1 MPVVTVV
8 MPVYNSQQYLTESL
22 SSVLSQTLVDF
33 ELIAIDDCSSDSSLS
48 ILESYASNDGRV
60 RVIGLDKN
68 SGPAVARNVGIH
80 EAKGRYIAFI
90 DSDDIWLPHKLA
102 IQMELIQDTQ
112 SAIVFSSYSLIQNN
126 GLRSE
131 SIVHAPARV
140 TYQMLL
146 RSNYI
151 GCSTAMYDTKKVGKV
166 YMPEIRFRQDYG
178 LWLRILRNGHSALG
192 ISEPLV
198 RYRVRKDSVS
208 SNKPRAAL
216 YHWKV
221 LRAESN
227 ILLPVALYYFVWY
240 VILALKKRSN

>member
-33 ELIAIDDCSSDSSLS
+33 ELIAIDDYSSDSSLL
-48 ILESYASNDGRV
+48 ILESYASNDARV
-60 RVIGLDKN
+60 RVIGLDQN
-68 SGPAVARNVGIH
+68 SGPAVARNVGIR

-90 DSDDIWLPHKLA
+90 DSDDIWLPNKLA
-102 IQMELIQDTQ
+102 IQLELMQSTQ
-112 SAIVFSSYSLIQNN
+112 SAIVFSSYSLIQE
-126 GLRSE
+126 GQRGSGA
-131 SIVHAPARV
+131 VVCAPAKV
-140 TYQMLL
+140 TYPMLL
-146 RSNYI
+146 KSNYI

-178 LWLRILRNGHSALG
+178 LWLRILRNGHAALG
-192 ISEPLV
+192 VSEPLV
-198 RYRVRKDSVS
+198 RYRVRKESVS

-227 ILLPVALYYFVWY
+227 TPLPMALYYFVWY
-240 VILALKKRSN
+240 VVLALKKRSN